1 MRFSHS
7 PLIKD
12 LCSLSDAISKS
23 LFLRADLLE
32 KRIPISEAGNLK
44 NGYAF
49 QSSSYDANGEY
60 EIVTI
65 SNVTGDRNICSNGCN
80 RILTR
85 PSDLQPHQELKSGDI
100 LISLTGNVGRVSLCR
115 EGKFLLNQRV
125 GLLKLNAGVNAEY
138 IYQVISTKRFEQA
151 MISCSQGAAQM
162 NIGKGDI
169 ENYIIPYS
177 DNSLILLHI
186 ASILKT
192 YDASILVEYRKLQL
206 LSIQK
211 RHFLSQMFI

>member
-1 MRFSHS
+1 M
-7 PLIKD
+7 
-12 LCSLSDAISKS
+12 
-23 LFLRADLLE
+23 E
-32 KRIPISEAGNLK
+32 KRIHVSEIGNLK

-49 QSSSYDANGEY
+49 QSSSYDDNGEY

-80 RILTR
+80 RILTK
-85 PSDLQPHQELKSGDI
+85 PSDLQSHQELKSGDI
-100 LISLTGNVGRVSLCR
+100 LISLTGNVGRVSLCSD
-115 EGKFLLNQRV
+115 GKFLLNQRV

-151 MISCSQGAAQM
+151 MISCGQGAAQM

-169 ENYIIPYS
+169 ENYNVPYS
-177 DNSLILLHI
+177 DNSSILLHI

-192 YDASILVEYRKLQL
+192 YDAGILVESRKLQL
-206 LSIQK
+206 LNIQK
-211 RHFLSQMFI
+211 RYLLTQMFI